1 MRVLQFGR
9 FHNEQQNGGVERHQQ
24 LLCKGLA
31 ANGLDVVYLVA
42 SANRLSHDE
51 TIDGYRLIQSPSFGT
66 LFSTALSPAQVIKAL
81 ELHRQQPF
89 DILHLHF
96 PNPLAHLA
104 SVLFP
109 PSVKRVITW
118 HSDIV
123 KQKRLLAIYRPFL
136 QSVTR
141 RADALI
147 AATPAHYSSSSQIP
161 KDISKDK
168 LRVIPFGLDY
178 SNLNLTPQSESVRN
192 RLLSRANGQAI
203 VFALGRHVYYKGFD
217 VLIDA
222 MQHVNA
228 QLIIGGDGHLR
239 PQLQNQVEH
248 LGLKNKIH
256 FTGSIAEADLAAY
269 FHACDVFCLP
279 SVEPSEAFGL
289 VQLEAMACGKPV
301 ICTQLNNGVNVLN
314 VHGETGFAVPV
325 CDSFALAERINQVLQ
340 DSQLRSMLGKQ
351 AYARARQVY
360 SLEANTQQHIR
371 LYQELVNII

>member
-228 QLIIGGDGHLR
+228 QLIIGGDGPLR

-325 CDSFALAERINQVLQ
+325 RDSFALAERINQVLQ